1 MQLRGAFQSHVLR
14 LCAFQILVEALV
26 CKSNEC
32 LGKVGLWL
40 INIEK
45 FEIPTDHAGN
55 RNLRAPQAKHTKYG
69 AQISDKHLSVLNYEN
84 RSVRP
89 ALQNMLDPPRF
100 GHQWLVAPPI
110 SWPWTMT
117 RLIRSVSQ
125 MHLHIFDICSSSWPM
140 SVSGPSHVFAPSLR
154 TSCNFCSRLPMGDT
168 SPQTARCLADATL
181 PEARLSWA
189 KRVSLVKESTKRW
202 HLPSHAEHELCKV
215 CICTSHLELVGLKK
229 CLPTTFKHDIWYKL
243 KRSYRSKI
251 LALSM

>member
-1 MQLRGAFQSHVLR
+1 MFELADSSFSARLFQFHPKPICTLEHCHKTNEGAGAAGAGMQLHGAFQSHVLR
-14 LCAFQILVEALV
+14 LCALQILLEALV
-26 CKSNEC
+26 CKSNKC

-45 FEIPTDHAGN
+45 YHEIPTDHAGN

-117 RLIRSVSQ
+117 RLMRSVSH
-125 MHLHIFDICSSSWPM
+125 MHLHIFDAFADPVSW
-140 SVSGPSHVFAPSLR
+140 SLKFDMLKLMANVR
-154 TSCNFCSRLPMGDT
+154 
-168 SPQTARCLADATL
+168 
-181 PEARLSWA
+181 
-189 KRVSLVKESTKRW
+189 
-202 HLPSHAEHELCKV
+202 
-215 CICTSHLELVGLKK
+215 ICTITRFRPKPQNFMQLLLPCSTLVTHL
-229 CLPTTFKHDIWYKL
+229 HKL
-243 KRSYRSKI
+243 
-251 LALSM
+251 LGVLLMPLSRKPACHGPRGYL